1 MKADIT
7 AMIEKK
13 KSLSRIPKN
22 LVHEKTRLEQLR
34 LAALSSGNE
43 SEVERINNQL
53 SQLKEL
59 AQGNRDKAVS
69 REGEMF
75 LKVNERNRKMN
86 MVEMREAERRGAE
99 ERKKNGFVS
108 PRSSLI
114 IALSTDLAVIDPF
127 SRRKTIPKTFYEN
140 LVSSRGGSPAPSS
153 GVNTPIM
160 AATTAALPE
169 ALNLDAAANGD
180 KKSNGKHMKVD
191 DVIAQADF
199 GIDIEI

>member
-1 MKADIT
+1 
-7 AMIEKK
+7 MIEKK

-34 LAALSSGNE
+34 LAAMSSGNE

-59 AQGNRDKAVS
+59 AQGNRDKTVS
-69 REGEMF
+69 RESEMF

-99 ERKKNGFVS
+99 ERRKNGEC
-108 PRSSLI
+108 RAISSLI
-114 IALSTDLAVIDPF
+114 AALSTDMALIDPF

-153 GVNTPIM
+153 GVNTPTLAPM
-160 AATTAALPE
+160 NVSLPE
-169 ALNLDAAANGD
+169 TLNLDVAANGE
-180 KKSNGKHMKVD
+180 KKTDGKHVKVD
-191 DVIAQADF
+191 DVIAQSDF

>member
-1 MKADIT
+1 
-7 AMIEKK
+7 MIDKK

-22 LVHEKTRLEQLR
+22 LVHEKTRLKQLH

-43 SEVERINNQL
+43 SEAERIQDQL
-53 SQLKEL
+53 TQLEEL
-59 AQGNRDKAVS
+59 AQGNRDKSIS
-69 REGEMF
+69 RENEMF

-86 MVEMREAERRGAE
+86 MVEMRQAERRDAE
-99 ERKKNGFVS
+99 ERRRNGIYLL
-108 PRSSLI
+108 PALINSS
-114 IALSTDLAVIDPF
+114 ALSTDSAVMDPF

-160 AATTAALPE
+160 APIIAALPDK
-169 ALNLDAAANGD
+169 LVLDAGAVLNGD
-180 KKSNGKHMKVD
+180 KTVDGKHVKVD